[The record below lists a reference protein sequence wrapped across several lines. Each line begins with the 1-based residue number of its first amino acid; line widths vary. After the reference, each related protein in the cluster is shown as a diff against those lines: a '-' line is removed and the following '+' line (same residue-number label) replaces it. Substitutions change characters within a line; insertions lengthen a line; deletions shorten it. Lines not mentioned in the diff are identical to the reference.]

1 MKVMN
6 KLKWYKTQL
15 RNSSVWSWYYFCREH
30 LEIEEKNILFQSRY
44 GDDLGGNI
52 FYILKEISENY
63 KEYKLYLAY
72 KKEHKIKYENL
83 LNNYG
88 IKNVHLVE
96 IHKIKYWYLL
106 ATSKYLVNDV
116 TFHTAFIKREGQ
128 IYLNTWHG
136 TPLKKMGIDVVND
149 AHLFGN
155 IQRNILASDFFLTPS
170 EYMKK
175 IMISS
180 NSLGNLF
187 RGNFIDEGYPRN
199 AVFFNIDRS
208 EHIKNELGINDKHI
222 VVYMPT
228 WRGNSSNNKSKE
240 YVEKL
245 KIYLTEIDQKLDD
258 NTIFYVKLHP
268 LVNSSVNFEE
278 YKHIE
283 KFLDKYETY
292 DFLNISD
299 TLVTDYSSI
308 MFDYACTGKNIV
320 LFTYDLKEYTED
332 RGLYID
338 FKALPFNQAKTV
350 DELIASLQSD
360 VDYLS
365 NEFIKNIVENENV
378 NATKNI
384 CRFLL
389 NKDSCCSISSCE
401 DNKKYNVYFFVDNL
415 LKNGITSSAFNL
427 INTIDI
433 NKRNYFFVFRREGTA
448 PNKERIQDIPK
459 GVGVLSLDTVER
471 TLLEL
476 FDNYFYYKMN
486 LSNKLIKHYVES
498 AYKRNF
504 EKYYGNV
511 KQDYFIQFTGYGR
524 DPLHLFL
531 YGKKKFIFV
540 HSDMRKE
547 IDIRK
552 NQHEHTLIECYQKY
566 DKVFAVSEETKN
578 IAKKIAGGIGVYD
591 VFKNAFDYK
600 GAKQKSMQK
609 VEVQNRTEIITNN
622 LNGLNGILNSKNKK
636 FITIGR
642 FSKEKEHIKLLEA
655 FNKYWLQHS
664 DTNMILIGGHG
675 LMYNKTITFARKLPC
690 WENVCIIKSIDNPL
704 NILNKCD
711 LFILSSNY
719 EGQPVVFLEAAAL
732 NIPIL
737 STNIKAAVEFFSKY
751 SNGGGLLVGETV
763 EDLYNG
769 MEAFYEGKIK
779 CLDIDLE
786 KYNKQCIA
794 DFEGMFSD

>member
-1 MKVMN
+1 MKILN
-6 KLKWYKTQL
+6 KLKWYVKQV
-15 RNSSVWSWYYFCREH
+15 RNSCVWSWYYFCLTH
-30 LEIEEKNILFQSRY
+30 LKIENKNILLQSRY

-52 FYILKEISENY
+52 FYILKELSENY
-63 KEYKLYLAY
+63 EDYKLYLAY
-72 KKEHKIKYENL
+72 KKYNKNFYEKL
-83 LNNYG
+83 LNNYN
-88 IKNVHLVE
+88 IKNVHLIE

-106 ATSKYLVNDV
+106 ATCKFLVNDV
-116 TFHTAFIKREGQ
+116 TFHTAFIKREKQ

-155 IQRNILASDFFLTPS
+155 IQRNILASNYFLTPN

-180 NSLGNLF
+180 NSLRNLF
-187 RGNFIDEGYPRN
+187 SGNFLEEGYPRN
-199 AVFFNIDRS
+199 AVFFDKNRS
-208 EHIKNELGINDKHI
+208 NYIKSEMGISDKHVI
-222 VVYMPT
+222 VYMPT

-245 KIYLTEIDQKLDD
+245 KKYLTKIDQKLDD
-258 NTIFYVKLHP
+258 NIIFYIKLHP
-268 LVNSSVNFEE
+268 LVNSSISFDEYSHIKNFP
-278 YKHIE
+278 
-283 KFLDKYETY
+283 DKYEIY

-320 LFTYDLKEYTED
+320 LFTYDFKEYDED

-338 FKALPFNQAKTV
+338 FKDLPFNQAKTV
-350 DELIASLQSD
+350 DELISLLKSNI
-360 VDYLS
+360 DYS
-365 NEFIKNIVENENV
+365 NNEFIKNITKNENI
-378 NATKNI
+378 NSTKNI
-384 CRFLL
+384 CKFLL
-389 NKDSCCSISSCE
+389 KKEACCSISNCE
-401 DNKKYNVYFFVDNL
+401 DNKKNNVYLFVDNL

-427 INTIDI
+427 INTIDR
-433 NKRNYFFVFRREGTA
+433 NKRNYFFIFRREGTE
-448 PNKERIQDIPK
+448 PNKEKIQDIPK
-459 GVGVLSLDTVER
+459 EVGVLSLDTVER

-476 FDNYFYYKMN
+476 FANYLYYKIN
-486 LSNKLIKHYVES
+486 LSNKLIKYYVERS
-498 AYKRNF
+498 YKRNF
-504 EKYYGNV
+504 KKYYGNV

-578 IAKKIAGGIGVYD
+578 IAKKIAGGIGIYD
-591 VFKNAFDYK
+591 VFVNAFDYN
-600 GAKQKSMQK
+600 GAIQKSMQK
-609 VEVQNRTEIITNN
+609 VEVQNSTEIITNN
-622 LNGLNGILNSKNKK
+622 LNGLNGILYSKNKK

-664 DTNMILIGGHG
+664 DANMIIIGGHG
-675 LMYNKTITFARKLPC
+675 LMYNKTIMFARKLPC
-690 WENVCIIKSIDNPL
+690 WENICIIKSIDNPL

-711 LFILSSNY
+711 LFILSSSY

-769 MEAFYEGKIK
+769 MEAFYERKIK

>member
-1 MKVMN
+1 MKIIN
-6 KLKWYKTQL
+6 KVKWYKTQL

-44 GDDLGGNI
+44 GDDLGGNV

-63 KEYKLYLAY
+63 KEYNLYIAY
-72 KKEHKIKYENL
+72 KKENKIKYENL

-106 ATSKYLVNDV
+106 AASKYLVNDV

-187 RGNFIDEGYPRN
+187 RGDFIEEGYPRN
-199 AVFFNIDRS
+199 AVFFNKERS

-245 KIYLTEIDQKLDD
+245 KIYLTEIDQKLDG

-268 LVNSSVNFEE
+268 LVNSSVNFNE

-283 KFLDKYETY
+283 KILDKYETY

-320 LFTYDLKEYTED
+320 LFTYDLKEYAED

-338 FKALPFNQAKTV
+338 FNDLPFRQAKTV
-350 DELIASLQSD
+350 DELIASLHSN

-365 NEFIKNIVENENV
+365 NEFIKNIVKNENA
-378 NATKNI
+378 NATRNI

-389 NKDSCCSISSCE
+389 NKESCCSISSCE

-476 FDNYFYYKMN
+476 FANYFYYKIN
-486 LSNKLIKHYVES
+486 LSNKLIKHYVER

-552 NQHEHTLIECYQKY
+552 NQHEHTLIECYQNY
-566 DKVFAVSEETKN
+566 DKVFAVSEESKN

-591 VFKNAFDYK
+591 VFKNAFDYN
-600 GAKQKSMQK
+600 GAKHKSMENVK
-609 VEVQNRTEIITNN
+609 VQNTTEIITNN
-622 LNGLNGILNSKNKK
+622 LDGLNGFLKSRNKK

-655 FNKYWLQHS
+655 FNKYWLQHN
-664 DTNMILIGGHG
+664 DTSMIIIGGHG
-675 LMYNKTITFARKLPC
+675 PMYNKTITFARKLPC
-690 WENVCIIKSIDNPL
+690 WKNICIIKAIDNPL

-711 LFILSSNY
+711 LFILSSSY

-751 SNGGGLLVGETV
+751 SNGGGLLVGETAD
-763 EDLYNG
+763 DLYNG

-794 DFEGMFSD
+794 DFEGMFSN